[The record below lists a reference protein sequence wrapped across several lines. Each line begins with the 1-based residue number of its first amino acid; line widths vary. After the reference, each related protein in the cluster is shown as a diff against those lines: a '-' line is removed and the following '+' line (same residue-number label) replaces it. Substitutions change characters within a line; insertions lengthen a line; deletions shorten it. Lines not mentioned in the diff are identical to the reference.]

1 MTKHVPDVR
10 TVQRHMQQIK
20 INRANNPYD
29 KNLWLRTRGF
39 VYKELR
45 ERELI
50 LRRLKCSNL
59 LFVLKISQL

>member
-29 KNLWLRTRGF
+29 KNLWLRTRRS

-45 ERELI
+45 ETELV
-50 LRRLKCSNL
+50 LQRLKCSNL